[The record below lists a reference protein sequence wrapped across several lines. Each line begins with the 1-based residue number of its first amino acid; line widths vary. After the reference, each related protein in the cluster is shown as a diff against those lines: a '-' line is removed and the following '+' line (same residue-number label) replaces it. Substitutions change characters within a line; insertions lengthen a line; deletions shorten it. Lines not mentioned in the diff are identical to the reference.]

1 MAQVLDLFADWT
13 GGDGYLHVY
22 TAFDPTSPEVGCVV
36 GNNNASGSS
45 TSVLYDVQI
54 AADETLTIVASVH
67 RSGRDVGA
75 FLIEMYTEPP
85 PPPVFP
91 LKQGDIL
98 VFPAI
103 GGRIEPC
110 PQREGSCDRAVRS
123 TYEVQ

>member
-1 MAQVLDLFADWT
+1 MQRSTHSTARPFLMLIAMASLAASFLAMSVACDDSGFEAVPQ
-13 GGDGYLHVY
+13 
-22 TAFDPTSPEVGCVV
+22 PEPDAGV
-36 GNNNASGSS
+36 
-45 TSVLYDVQI
+45 
-54 AADETLTIVASVH
+54 E
-67 RSGRDVGA
+67 
-75 FLIEMYTEPP
+75 EPEPP